1 LHFPT
6 DRSVHIGDL
15 RLALM
20 SSLWTW
26 SKGGTLVA
34 TNDNL
39 PALDDLNWL
48 DVEPDEVIAIQGRTP
63 ATTVT
68 EELVAARKAYPCF
81 CTPAELREMPASPR
95 DHKELTLYDGRC
107 RSLSADDQKAL
118 TKAGRKPTFRLRT
131 EDDPAKTLI
140 KRLQPY
146 MPKQANDFVIVEV
159 DGSPTTEFSA
169 VFNDQDAEASHT
181 MLHQRDMAH
190 VHQRIL
196 IAQALDMKSPE
207 FVAIAD
213 VEQTGG
219 DGNWKTISGLRDGGF
234 HPVAVRTALLMAGWD
249 DAASGDV
256 RSQAKQFKLT
266 KLSKIISYVDLE
278 ALQVSNSSVLQK
290 MNNDDQVDAIFEHL
304 ARRGFAFEERD
315 KRWRKKFVDLVV
327 EDLHTLADAEAMAGL
342 VLTSSVNYDKR
353 AAEQLRDDNT
363 QSLMDHFE
371 GCIKKGKS
379 NSLKD
384 WKGIFAKFRSQVDV
398 PGRALAIIRL
408 VLTGERS
415 GPNLA
420 VLATLLGEDGTALR
434 LQKARKYRSR

>member
-1 LHFPT
+1 
-6 DRSVHIGDL
+6 
-15 RLALM
+15 
-20 SSLWTW
+20 
-26 SKGGTLVA
+26 
-34 TNDNL
+34 
-39 PALDDLNWL
+39 
-48 DVEPDEVIAIQGRTP
+48 
-63 ATTVT
+63 
-68 EELVAARKAYPCF
+68 
-81 CTPAELREMPASPR
+81 
-95 DHKELTLYDGRC
+95 
-107 RSLSADDQKAL
+107 
-118 TKAGRKPTFRLRT
+118 
-131 EDDPAKTLI
+131 
-140 KRLQPY
+140 